1 MKKHLIV
8 LCLILYV
15 IVGGILLSKSENQLF
30 LASANQDKPIYAKI
44 SVINTPL
51 LKTPSN
57 IEDYS
62 NVYFL
67 LEETYYVKILSKI
80 NSNFYYVDYN
90 DIHGYVNSA
99 KLTLVNEQ
107 IENPFLT
114 NIKFKISKECYL
126 FSEPKNFEKNQIQK
140 LSLDTNVTFIGK
152 IFSDEIF
159 KNSGNE
165 WYYSKVS
172 IPSGDIYG
180 YIHCANTSN
189 LSPIDKNKEYST
201 TLISSEQNSL
211 LNLSVKTQSLVITI
225 ISVPIIFLLF
235 IFLKG
240 FKKV

>member
-107 IENPFLT
+107 IENSFLT
-114 NIKFKISKECYL
+114 NLKFQKNVICFPNLKILKKIKFK
-126 FSEPKNFEKNQIQK
+126 NF
-140 LSLDTNVTFIGK
+140 LST
-152 IFSDEIF
+152 
-159 KNSGNE
+159 
-165 WYYSKVS
+165 
-172 IPSGDIYG
+172 
-180 YIHCANTSN
+180 
-189 LSPIDKNKEYST
+189 
-201 TLISSEQNSL
+201 QMSL
-211 LNLSVKTQSLVITI
+211 L
-225 ISVPIIFLLF
+225 
-235 IFLKG
+235 
-240 FKKV
+240 